1 MEPQNEQ
8 PEPRQNNS
16 RVLLWVALVLVLLG
30 INGVLFY
37 LNTQKKTENEQ
48 LTTQVQAKD
57 TKLQAQIK
65 EFEDLKANYER
76 QSQDLQKL
84 GLSNDSL
91 VARIAGINADL
102 LKLRSF
108 KAGSFSLSQQ
118 KQFKQ
123 RALNLESQLKKKDE
137 EIAALKESN
146 ETLYTETTTLK
157 EKQNK
162 LTDTISTIAKT
173 NRELSDKVNVAS
185 RLQADNIHVSILT
198 SKNKEKDDD
207 KEEFKAKRVDRVKVT
222 FSLARN
228 DVSPK
233 ETKQIY
239 MRILEPDG
247 AALYNLSTGGGTF
260 TVDGQEAFY
269 TQKQDVVFDNS
280 KQPLNFVYAK
290 GGDYKIGQHTVE
302 LYEGGALMGKTT
314 FTLK

>member
-1 MEPQNEQ
+1 MTPDEYPQ
-8 PEPRQNNS
+8 PRKNNS

-37 LNTQKKTENEQ
+37 LNQQKGEENQ
-48 LTTQVQAKD
+48 TLTTEVLAKD

-65 EFEDLKANYER
+65 EYETLKADFER
-76 QSQDLQKL
+76 QSRELQAL

-91 VARIAGINADL
+91 EARIAGINSDL

-108 KAGSFSLSQQ
+108 KAGSFTAAQQ
-118 KQFKQ
+118 NVFKQ
-123 RALNLESQLKKKDE
+123 RAANLEGQLRKKDDDIAQLKKD
-137 EIAALKESN
+137 N

-162 LTDTISTIAKT
+162 LTDTISTLAKT
-173 NRELSDKVNVAS
+173 NQDLTEKVGIAS
-185 RLQADNIHVSILT
+185 RLQANNVHVAIIT
-198 SKNKEKDDD
+198 TKNKEQDDD
-207 KEEFKAKRVDRVKVT
+207 QEEFKAKRVDKLKVT
-222 FSLARN
+222 YNLARN

-233 ETKQIY
+233 ETKSIY
-239 MRILEPDG
+239 LRILEPDG

-260 TVDGQEAFY
+260 TVDGQESFY
-269 TQKQDVVFDNS
+269 TQKQDVVFDNTN
-280 KQPLNFVYAK
+280 QALQFTYAK
-290 GGDYKIGQHTVE
+290 GAEYKKGLHTVE